1 MSVQFK
7 RATRTQKKLRMA
19 LMGPSGSGK
28 TYTALILAAELG
40 KGGKVALLDTERGSA
55 SLYSDNFEFDAC
67 QLESFNP
74 QHYIDGINAAAAAG
88 YTVLVID
95 SLSHA
100 WNGEGGVLDQV
111 NKRGGNQ
118 FTDGW
123 GKVGTPLQNSLMKA
137 ILEAPMHVIATM
149 RVKTEYVVEQN
160 ERGKSA
166 PKRVGLAAVQRDGV
180 EYEFDIIGTLDIQN
194 TLTIEKT
201 RMTALA
207 GTIINKP
214 DAKLAQKIMAW
225 LSDGAPAPPSSAAPT
240 NTSPATVQQPTA
252 TSPVKE
258 DLREKRG
265 QGIAAMNLVALNG
278 ERFNVKTPATSGVQ
292 KTFEV
297 WRDDKGKVHCTCLEY
312 VEQSK
317 ADIRFRCEHIIA
329 VKHWLATENS
339 KTATPQVENP
349 IPAEAQTNDPE
360 LAKDLE
366 TQAQLTAL
374 YTEAEWTAAA
384 FADWLATE
392 YHGMSLNELS
402 AEQAL
407 EVIEKFKIAIAETVF

>member
-1 MSVQFK
+1 MTISFQ

-28 TYTALILAAELG
+28 TYTALSLAAELG

-55 SLYSDNFEFDAC
+55 SLYSDNFAFDAC
-67 QLESFNP
+67 ELESFNP
-74 QHYIDGINAAAAAG
+74 QHYIDVINAAAGAG

-137 ILEAPMHVIATM
+137 ILEAPMHIIATM
-149 RVKTEYVVEQN
+149 RVKTEYVVEKN
-160 ERGKSA
+160 ERGKSE

-207 GTIINKP
+207 GTILTKP
-214 DAKLAQKIMAW
+214 DGKLAQKIMVW
-225 LSDGAPAPPSSAAPT
+225 LSDGAPATPLPATHSNDAAPLPLSSPVQSQATTQQRSAAE
-240 NTSPATVQQPTA
+240 AM
-252 TSPVKE
+252 
-258 DLREKRG
+258 REQHG
-265 QGIAAMNLVALNG
+265 QAIAAAGLVTRSG
-278 ERFNVKTPATSGVQ
+278 DRFNVKLTMTGGAH
-292 KTFEV
+292 KTYEV
-297 WRDDKGKVHCTCLEY
+297 WRDDTGKVRCRCLEFEEG
-312 VEQSK
+312 VSTDP
-317 ADIRFRCEHIIA
+317 AFRCEHIIA
-329 VKHWLATENS
+329 VKYSLIAKNTEAVTKQNQP
-339 KTATPQVENP
+339 TD
-349 IPAEAQTNDPE
+349 DPE
-360 LAKDLE
+360 LRKDLE
-366 TQAQLTAL
+366 AQAQLTAL
-374 YTEAEWTAAA
+374 YTEAEWTGAA
-384 FADWLATE
+384 FSDWLANE
-392 YHGMSLNELS
+392 YHGMLITELS
-402 AEQAL
+402 AEQAG
-407 EVIEKFKIAIAETVF
+407 EVIEMFKREVAASAF